1 MTSPLA
7 IEIMLHHYYTPAL
20 WARKSSPADEA
31 MAGFVKLGLLKPR
44 EEEETEG
51 DRAALDY
58 APSPYVITERGR
70 AYVQA
75 LLDMPYPVPSW
86 RLPGS
91 DRVIF

>member
-7 IEIMLHHYYTPAL
+7 IEIMLHHYYTPTQ
-20 WARKSSPADEA
+20 WTKKSSPADEA
-31 MAGFVKLGLLKPR
+31 IAGFVKAGLLK
-44 EEEETEG
+44 
-51 DRAALDY
+51 DRTDEPDGVALDY

-70 AYVQA
+70 AYVTA
-75 LLDMPYPVPSW
+75 LLDMPYPVQTW